1 MDNIRGLIVCSL
13 ASLAAY
19 FHPIQN
25 VLIGIFWVFLLN
37 FVFGLLAGLV
47 RNKESFE
54 FKKAFMCIIEACVFF
69 VIIASVFFVGD
80 YIGNKEGALQCV
92 TSITYVLIYFYTVN
106 IFKNL
111 KLLFPNNKPIAFI
124 HYVISIEFVTKIPNL
139 DKFLK
144 LESK

>member
-47 RNKESFE
+47 RNKECFE

-124 HYVISIEFVTKIPNL
+124 HYVISIEFVTKIPYL